1 MNITMQS
8 FDFHRTISQKDLTFR
23 INYHIRLL

>member
-1 MNITMQS
+1 MQS